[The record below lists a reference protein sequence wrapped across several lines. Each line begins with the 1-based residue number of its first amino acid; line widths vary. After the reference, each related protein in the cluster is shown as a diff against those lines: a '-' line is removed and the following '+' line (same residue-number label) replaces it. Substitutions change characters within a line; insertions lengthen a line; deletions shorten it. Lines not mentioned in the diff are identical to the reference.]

1 MNQSILLTIIETVT
15 KTSPEAQNLVKN
27 YVGANGKLEQI
38 KTIAKVVNTYGQ
50 LKETYQNT
58 PIATVID
65 TVLADKAV
73 VDQINDF
80 VKSAEQLDIK
90 LTDEQID
97 AVYNK
102 MMAVKKTAVQKII
115 GLLGARLNI
124 LGGLFN
130 FLV

>member
-1 MNQSILLTIIETVT
+1 MNQSILLTIIETVAQ
-15 KTSPEAQNLVKN
+15 TSPEAQKLVKN

-50 LKETYQNT
+50 LKETYKGT
-58 PIATVID
+58 PVATVI
-65 TVLADKAV
+65 AV

-102 MMAVKKTAVQKII
+102 MMAVKQVAVQKII
-115 GLLGARLNI
+115 GLLGARLNM

>member
-1 MNQSILLTIIETVT
+1 MNQSILLTIIETVAQ
-15 KTSPEAQNLVKN
+15 TSPEAQKLVKN

-38 KTIAKVVNTYGQ
+38 KMIAKVVNTYGQ
-50 LKETYQNT
+50 LKETYKGT
-58 PIATVID
+58 PVATVID

-102 MMAVKKTAVQKII
+102 MMAVKQAAVQKII
-115 GLLGARLNI
+115 GLLGARLNM